1 MSSNHFSLILE
12 SIVIDNLIKSLI
24 SCPIVK
30 KGEYNYFVHPITD
43 GIPSIDPVVLR
54 EVATGMIRQLNLTGV
69 QYIVAAEAMAIPI
82 GTVISLMTDIPL
94 NIIRKRSY
102 GLPGEEKVAQQTGYS
117 KGEMYIN
124 GLSRGDRV
132 VIVDDVISTGG
143 TVNGIICTMK
153 KMGVEIAGISFAIK
167 KGSPVIDMPYQYLV
181 AIEVTDSVQIIERT
195 L

>member
-1 MSSNHFSLILE
+1 M
-12 SIVIDNLIKSLI
+12 IDHLIKSLET
-24 SCPIVK
+24 CPIVK

-43 GIPSIDPVVLR
+43 GIPEIDPVVLR
-54 EVATGMIRQLNLTGV
+54 EVAVGMIHFLDLRDV

-82 GTVISLMTDIPL
+82 GTAISLMTDIPV

-102 GLPGEEKVAQQTGYS
+102 GLPGEQEVMQQTGYS
-117 KGEMYIN
+117 KGKMFIN

-143 TVNGIICTMK
+143 TVNGILHTLQE
-153 KMGVEIAGISFAIK
+153 MGVEVAGICFAIK
-167 KGSPVIDMPYQYLV
+167 KGTPEIAMPYHYLV
-181 AIEVTDSVQIIERT
+181 AIEVADTVKIVDRQ